1 MPKSEFSISVLV
13 ASPFPEDSGACRFAF
28 RAFAL
33 DWRVLTARTCREAWA
48 ALHRE
53 EVDVV
58 VAEAEFPDGESW
70 RELLDEIENMHG
82 SQPVI
87 IASGLA
93 DERLWA
99 EVLNLGGFD
108 LLAKPLDP
116 EELVRVIAMAA
127 RQAAQMRREAGQ
139 RARRLHAVSGAVA

>member
-13 ASPFPEDSGACRFAF
+13 ASPFPEDSSACRFAC

-33 DWRVLTARTCREAWA
+33 DWRVLTARTCREAWT

-58 VAEAEFPDGESW
+58 IAEAEFPDGVSW

-82 SQPVI
+82 CQPVI
-87 IASGLA
+87 VASDLA

-108 LLAKPLDP
+108 LLAKPFDP

-127 RQAAQMRREAGQ
+127 RSAAQMRREAGQ
-139 RARRLHAVSGAVA
+139 RTRRLHALSGAVA